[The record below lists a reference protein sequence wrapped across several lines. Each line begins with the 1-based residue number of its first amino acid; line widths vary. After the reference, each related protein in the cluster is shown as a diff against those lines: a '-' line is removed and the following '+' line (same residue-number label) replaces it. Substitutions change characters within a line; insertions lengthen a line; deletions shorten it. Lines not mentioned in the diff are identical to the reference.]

1 MIELTGYINSIF
13 ELEFLLILIFLGLIS
28 LFFAYCFVRFIE
40 RQNLKIYYLH
50 ILGLGFFLILITQL
64 MFSLFF
70 LSPLLKIPGFIAYI
84 PAIFIAFVLPGLLIK
99 DHLPKRYAAILAS
112 LPAFFIPYNFYNWQG
127 PAGDMENYVNI
138 MDSFV
143 FIFDYIGAVI
153 LSQIILGL
161 ILLAV
166 FAFRRENREKNIF
179 LQFSVLL
186 LIIMAFF
193 SSLIVGAIFLS
204 VYLYIFFKET
214 GIKTSPRNIFLLIG
228 AACGLLI
235 VMPVLMDAGMGSVN
249 ACIYNLLGTLS
260 ISLTILGLVYF
271 MNITSEKYDLSV

>member
-1 MIELTGYINSIF
+1 MIELTGYTNKIF
-13 ELEFLLILIFLGLIS
+13 DLEFLLILALLGLIS
-28 LFFAYCFVRFIE
+28 LFFAYCFVRYIKQ
-40 RQNLKIYYLH
+40 RNLNEYCLYIFEVGFLLVLISQLMASLAFVLPFMIFGLILY
-50 ILGLGFFLILITQL
+50 ILG
-64 MFSLFF
+64 
-70 LSPLLKIPGFIAYI
+70 
-84 PAIFIAFVLPGLLIK
+84 IFIAFILPGLCMK
-99 DHLPKRYAAILAS
+99 NYFPNKYATILVS
-112 LPAFFIPYNFYNWQG
+112 LPAFFMPYCFYNWQG

-138 MDSFV
+138 MSAFEFV
-143 FIFDYIGAVI
+143 FDYISAVI

-161 ILLAV
+161 ILLVV
-166 FAFRRENREKNIF
+166 FAFRRENREKNTF
-179 LQFSVLL
+179 LPFSVLL

-235 VMPVLMDAGMGSVN
+235 AMLILINTGMGSVN
-249 ACIYNLLGTLS
+249 TCIYNLLGTLS